1 MDLGFL
7 SDNKFLIKGFDK
19 QIKSSGKTIINGICI
34 KFQNWIK
41 QFFCGLAPYYAV
53 QCTRYLR

>member
-34 KFQNWIK
+34 KFQIGFSNS
-41 QFFCGLAPYYAV
+41 FVG
-53 QCTRYLR
+53 